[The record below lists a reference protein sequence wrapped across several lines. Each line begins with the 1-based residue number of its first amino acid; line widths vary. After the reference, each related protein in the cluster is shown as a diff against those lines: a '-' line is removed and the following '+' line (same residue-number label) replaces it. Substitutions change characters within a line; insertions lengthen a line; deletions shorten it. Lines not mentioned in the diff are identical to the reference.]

1 MRHGA
6 MQGSM
11 RTGLPRRTRGA
22 RAARALAVAAL
33 AGSSACAPPRLT
45 PLTGDLAPA
54 SRLPRAQ
61 IAPGHHKVVF
71 NWEVSQYTMTTRG
84 DGAARIA
91 SPDSA
96 RLDFFLGGGIS
107 GGMVVLIADSLRTP
121 PGAEGQKD
129 LIPSATLL
137 WAALGRVALPNLPDT
152 VIRVEGTTLR
162 ADIGRP
168 ATWRLSYHGDSLIRV
183 ERVQDGRVA
192 EWVDRS
198 DPSHV
203 KYRNEGARRTLQ
215 LTITKSEDGGEFN
228 AAIWRFDQ

>member
-1 MRHGA
+1 M
-6 MQGSM
+6 
-11 RTGLPRRTRGA
+11 TPRRSRERSA
-22 RAARALAVAAL
+22 RLLAAL
-33 AGSSACAPPRLT
+33 ALVATGACRPPRLT
-45 PLTGDLAPA
+45 PLTGDLIST

-61 IAPGHHKVVF
+61 LAPGHHKIVF
-71 NWEVSQYTMTTRG
+71 NWEVSQYTMATRG

-91 SPDSA
+91 FPDSA

-107 GGMVVLIADSLRTP
+107 GGQVVLIGDSLLTP
-121 PGAEGQKD
+121 PGAEGQKG
-129 LIPSATLL
+129 LIPPATLL

-168 ATWRLSYHGDSLIRV
+168 VAWRLSFHGDSLIRV

-198 DPSHV
+198 NPSHIE
-203 KYRNEGARRTLQ
+203 YRNEGARRTLQ
-215 LTITKSEDGGEFN
+215 LTVTKSEDGGDFD
-228 AAIWRFDQ
+228 AAIWRLDR

>member
-1 MRHGA
+1 MSPRTLLARSARVTVACVLIVAGA
-6 MQGSM
+6 C
-11 RTGLPRRTRGA
+11 R
-22 RAARALAVAAL
+22 
-33 AGSSACAPPRLT
+33 PPVLT
-45 PLTGDLAPA
+45 PLTGDIVPVTK
-54 SRLPRAQ
+54 LPRARL
-61 IAPGHHKVVF
+61 ASGHHKVVF
-71 NWEVSQYTMTTRG
+71 DWEVSQSVAALTRTVRG

-91 SPDSA
+91 APDSA
-96 RLDFFLGGGIS
+96 RLDFFLGGGIP
-107 GGMVVLIADSLRTP
+107 GGEVVLIADSLRTP
-121 PGAEGQKD
+121 PGAEAQKD
-129 LIPSATLL
+129 LIPPATLL

-168 ATWRLSYHGDSLIRV
+168 TTWRLSFHGDSLIRV

-215 LTITKSEDGGEFN
+215 LTITKSEDVGEFD
-228 AAIWRFDQ
+228 AAIWQVDR